1 MMYYEYKS
9 VQIAAKLLGGQT
21 GDPGLLNHDLVDV
34 LIDAE
39 KMVNN
44 LNGIMR
50 SEQVVATIISCW
62 KMIHSDQLPY
72 NP

>member
-9 VQIAAKLLGGQT
+9 VQIAAKLLGGQK

-39 KMVNN
+39 KLVSN
-44 LNGIMR
+44 LYGIMR
-50 SEQVVATIISCW
+50 SEQVVSAIISCW
-62 KMIHSDQLPY
+62 KMTHSDQLPY

>member
-39 KMVNN
+39 KMVNK

-50 SEQVVATIISCW
+50 SEQEVAAIISCW
-62 KMIHSDQLPY
+62 KMTHSDQLPY